1 MKISSV
7 DEIDKLVTVDKFELV
22 KLLDKSKID
31 TEDLKDYLETKT
43 KSMGIKTN
51 DRKTVCRLITNYL
64 KKV

>member
-1 MKISSV
+1 MKLQSV
-7 DEIDKLVTVDKFELV
+7 DEIDNLVTVDKSELV
-22 KLLDKSKID
+22 KMLDKSKID
-31 TEDLKDYLETKT
+31 TEDLKYYLETKT

>member
-7 DEIDKLVTVDKFELV
+7 GEIDKLVTVDKSELV

>member
-1 MKISSV
+1 MKLQSV
-7 DEIDKLVTVDKFELV
+7 DEIDNLVTVDKSELV
-22 KLLDKSKID
+22 KMLDKSKID

-43 KSMGIKTN
+43 KSIGIKTN

>member
-1 MKISSV
+1 MKLQSV
-7 DEIDKLVTVDKFELV
+7 DEIDKLVTIDKSELV
-22 KLLDKSKID
+22 KMLDKSKID

-43 KSMGIKTN
+43 KSIGIKTN

>member
-1 MKISSV
+1 MKLQSV
-7 DEIDKLVTVDKFELV
+7 DEIDNLVTVDKSELV
-22 KLLDKSKID
+22 KMLDKSKID